1 MMDFPQHRDASTIS
15 TCEGEAVM
23 ATETLGEDNTRCS
36 LITFIKS
43 TFQKRVLLR
52 NTLHDRSS
60 YMDHWTALAAIRVA
74 EEEMKAATYRMYTR
88 VQDLGDDGH
97 RGR

>member
-1 MMDFPQHRDASTIS
+1 
-15 TCEGEAVM
+15 
-23 ATETLGEDNTRCS
+23 
-36 LITFIKS
+36 
-43 TFQKRVLLR
+43 
-52 NTLHDRSS
+52 
-60 YMDHWTALAAIRVA
+60 MDHWTALAAIRVA